1 MTEPKFV
8 HLHVHTDY
16 SMIDGIMD
24 VSTLVKKAASM
35 DMAAIAVTDHMNQCN
50 MVKLFE
56 DTRKV
61 GIKPIFG
68 IELCVRDD
76 TNKKSVKNEFFE
88 LTMLAM
94 NQVGY
99 RNIVELQ
106 SDGWRA
112 GEVDYHA
119 HVDFSWLDKEFPI
132 KETKY
137 SEGVIVLSGGMKGDI
152 GSFLVKGR
160 RDLADERIEF
170 YKKNYPNRYY
180 IELSRL
186 GFPDEEFYIAEA
198 VKFARDHDLPV
209 VATNPVMFPT
219 EDDYEIHRIRVAIQD
234 KVTLDDKNWHPP
246 YTPKMYMRS
255 VDEMCELFA
264 DIPEALENS
273 VQIAKRCNVSLSLGK
288 NYLPKF
294 PTGDLSDA
302 EYLRREAYKG
312 LDERLEFL
320 YPDPKEREIQRPRY
334 VDRLETEL
342 GVIIKMDFPG
352 YFLIVMEFIQWS
364 KKNGVPV
371 GPGRG
376 SGGGSLVAYA
386 IRITDFDPLR
396 FNLLFERFLNPERVS
411 MPDFDVDFCMDNRGR
426 VIQHVADLYGRESVS
441 QIITFGTLAARASIK
456 SVARVLGKSYS
467 FGDNLA
473 KLIPQAPDMTIG
485 IAMTG
490 NKKHEPSAEF
500 NERYNNDEEAREVVD
515 IALRLEGLTTS
526 HGKHAGGVV
535 ISPTI
540 ITDFAPLM
548 CDEYGGN
555 PKTQFDKHDVEEAG
569 LVKFDFLGLRTL
581 TIIDWA
587 VEMIDERLAREG
599 QKPLDIARIDLAD
612 IESYRMLQSGETTAV
627 FQLESAGM
635 RELIVK
641 MQPDCIEDVIALLAL
656 YRPGPLDCGMVQNFV
671 NRKRGQEEVSYPDPN
686 CQHEC
691 LKKVLEPTYGII
703 VYQEQVMQIARE
715 MAGYSLGGADILRR
729 AMGKKIAAEM
739 ERQRGVFKAG
749 AESKGIDGDLA
760 LKIFDLVEKFAG
772 YGFNKSHSAAY
783 AIVTFQTLWLK
794 THYPAEF
801 LAAMMTADKEN
812 TPKIVLYVNECR
824 RLNIAV
830 DPPDVNQGEIHFIV
844 NREGHIVFSLG
855 AIKGVGEGPVGA
867 IMEARKSGPFKN
879 IFDFCRRVEYRF
891 LSRRIM
897 EALIKAGALDN
908 LGPSRAAMMQV
919 IDVALKLGNEASK
932 DRSNGTVD
940 LFMDCGLDDFTD
952 PPFPD
957 VQEYPDK
964 IWLAGEVET
973 LGLYLTG
980 HPIARYAEE
989 LKNFI
994 SIQLGEVRPTRRG
1007 YGQEREYV
1015 TIAGVVTDMELRR
1028 TKDGTPF
1035 ISGAIVDY
1043 SGRVNFSL
1051 WREQVNTYSDWLE
1064 NDMLVVIKGSIA
1076 EDQYA
1081 GGNKVFVEEM
1091 YGITA
1096 ARLSHGRV
1104 LRLVIDDDCFKK
1116 KNFVTRLHQV
1126 LDRYSG
1132 TMPLEVT
1139 LERGEGMMTLP
1150 SNFTVEPCDELID
1163 ELKFLC
1169 GTRVGVS
1176 Y

>member
-1 MTEPKFV
+1 MAEPSFV

-24 VSTLVKKAASM
+24 VKTVVKNAVAL
-35 DMAAIAVTDHMNQCN
+35 DMPAIAITDHMNQCN
-50 MVKLFE
+50 LVKLYE
-56 DTRKV
+56 ETQKV

-76 TNKKSVKNEFFE
+76 SNKKSVKNEFFE
-88 LTMLAM
+88 LTMLAV

-112 GEVDYHA
+112 GEVDYNNC
-119 HVDFSWLDKEFPI
+119 VNFSWLDKEFPI
-132 KETKY
+132 KETRY
-137 SEGVIVLSGGMKGDI
+137 SEGVIVLSGGMRGDI
-152 GSFLVKGR
+152 GKFLVQGR
-160 RDLADERIEF
+160 RDLADERVEF
-170 YKKNYPNRYY
+170 YKKTYPNRYY

-186 GFPDEEFYIAEA
+186 GFPDEELYITEA

-209 VATNPVMFPT
+209 VATNPAMFLKE
-219 EDDYEIHRIRVAIQD
+219 EDFEIHKIRVAIQD
-234 KVTLDDKNWHPP
+234 KVTLDDPNWRPP

-255 VDEMCELFA
+255 AKEMEELFA
-264 DIPEALENS
+264 DLPEALLNS
-273 VQIAKRCNVSLSLGK
+273 VLIAKRCNVKLSLGK

-302 EYLRREAYKG
+302 EYLRKEAYKG
-312 LDERLEFL
+312 LEERLEFL
-320 YPDPKEREIQRPRY
+320 YPDPKERDAERPRY
-334 VDRLETEL
+334 VERLETEL
-342 GVIIKMDFPG
+342 NVIIKMDFPG

-426 VIQHVADLYGRESVS
+426 VIQHVADLYGRDSVS
-441 QIITFGTLAARASIK
+441 QIITFGTLAARNSVK

-473 KLIPQAPDMTIG
+473 KLIPQTPDMTLN
-485 IAMTG
+485 IALYG
-490 NKKHEPSAEF
+490 NKKNEPSVEF
-500 NERYNNDEEAREVVD
+500 KERYDNDEEAREVID

-581 TIIDWA
+581 TIINWA
-587 VEMIDERLAREG
+587 VEMIDERLKREG
-599 QKPLDIARIDLAD
+599 KPALDIDRIDLSD
-612 IESYRMLQSGETTAV
+612 IESYRVLKSGETTAV
-627 FQLESAGM
+627 FQLESGGM
-635 RELIVK
+635 RDLIVR

-656 YRPGPLDCGMVQNFV
+656 YRPGPLDCGMVNNFV
-671 NRKRGQEEVSYPDPN
+671 SRKRGQEEVSYPDPN

-739 ERQRGVFKAG
+739 ERQRGVFKEG
-749 AESKGIDGDLA
+749 AEAKGIDGDLA

-783 AIVTFQTLWLK
+783 AIVCFQTLWLK

-812 TPKIVLYVNECR
+812 TPKIVLYINECR
-824 RLNIAV
+824 RLNIKV
-830 DPPDVNQGEIHFIV
+830 NPPDVNEGEIHFIV
-844 NREGHIVFSLG
+844 NKQGHIVFSLG
-855 AIKGVGEGPVGA
+855 AIKGVGEGPVSA
-867 IMEARKSGPFKN
+867 IMAARKNGPFKN
-879 IFDFCRRVEYRF
+879 IFDFCRRVEYRM
-891 LSRRIM
+891 LSKRVL
-897 EALIKAGALDN
+897 EALIRAGAMDN
-908 LGPSRAAMMQV
+908 LGPSRAAMLSV

-932 DRSNGTVD
+932 DRSNGAFD
-940 LFMDCGLDDFTD
+940 LFMDCGLDEFTD

-957 VQEYPDK
+957 IPEDPDRV
-964 IWLAGEVET
+964 WLKGEVET

-989 LKNFI
+989 IKNFI
-994 SIQLGEVRPTRRG
+994 PHQLSEVHPQQRG
-1007 YGQEREYV
+1007 FNAEVE
-1015 TIAGVVTDMELRR
+1015 TIAGVVTELEHRK

-1043 SGRVNFSL
+1043 TGSVNFSL
-1051 WREQVNTYSDWLE
+1051 WREQVTEYGEWLD
-1064 NDMLVVIKGSIA
+1064 NDALVVIKGNVV
-1076 EDQYA
+1076 EDKFK
-1081 GGNKVFVEEM
+1081 GGNKVIIKEM
-1091 YGITA
+1091 YGITQ
-1096 ARLSHGRV
+1096 ARLMHGRAFK
-1104 LRLVIDDDCFKK
+1104 LVIDDFSFQKADFVKK
-1116 KNFVTRLHQV
+1116 LAFIINK
-1126 LDRYSG
+1126 YSG
-1132 TMPLEVT
+1132 EMPLEII
-1139 LERGEGMMTLP
+1139 LETTEGMLTLP
-1150 SNFTVEPCDELID
+1150 TKYSVEPCDELID

-1169 GTRVGVS
+1169 GSRVGVA
-1176 Y
+1176 YK